1 MFPAIDYVILD
12 YHKSTEKS
20 LIKLVF
26 LVDYIFGLKII
37 LEYLFQSF
45 WGNFLIFEDRLHQG
59 KYLFGPLRDGQ
70 ELIFKACFD
79 FLVLGEIKAAIPVF
93 VFRVFLDI
101 RDQGFLLLFMSVNFL
116 QTFLYDR
123 YVFLYFALISQ
134 FLLTKILLTFLD
146 HF

>member
-1 MFPAIDYVILD
+1 MCDLLWFDPDDRCDWGISPRGADYTFGQDMAEQANHVI
-12 YHKSTEKS
+12 
-20 LIKLVF
+20 
-26 LVDYIFGLKII
+26 GLKT
-37 LEYLFQSF
+37 QAAAP
-45 WGNFLIFEDRLHQG
+45 LIVEDRLHQG

-116 QTFLYDR
+116 QTFLYDL